1 MPQPSEPAMKQQ
13 TQATWGEITAIVGDG
28 NIRPAMA
35 ADEVDGVAPATV
47 VEPGTAEDLAKV
59 LACAN
64 RTGLTVIPRGGGTKL
79 DWGNPPRHADL
90 VLSTARLGRVLE
102 HAWGDMTA
110 TVQAG
115 CTVAQFQ
122 RTLAEHGQRLALDP
136 LWPDRATVGGI
147 LATNDSGAL
156 RTRYGS
162 LRDLIIGITLA
173 LPDGTL
179 AKSGGK
185 VVKNVAGYDLPKLA
199 TGSFGTLAV
208 ITQAVFRLH
217 PLPHETRTLTFTA
230 PSPAVEPL
238 CELALAVQRSQLTF
252 VALQLRSAGSGSSAL
267 DVGFEGT
274 GAGLDS
280 QERALLRL
288 AAGVTRADPPPLV
301 WRAREELWRGREP
314 AVTAKFGVLPAE
326 LAEFCAMV
334 REVAAAPSLAWS
346 LVAQA
351 PGVGHLRFEARTG
364 DSLVAALAQLRAGV
378 ERRGGTLALLRCP
391 LDVKARLD
399 VWGSPGDS
407 LPLMRCVKAQLDPAG
422 LLNPGRFVGGI

>member
-1 MPQPSEPAMKQQ
+1 MKQQ
-13 TQATWGEITAIVGDG
+13 TQAPWGEITAIVGAG
-28 NIRPAMA
+28 NIRPAMP

-47 VEPGTAEDLAKV
+47 VEPATAEDLAKV

-64 RTGLTVIPRGGGTKL
+64 PTGLTVIPRGGGTKL

-115 CTVAQFQ
+115 CTAAQFQ

-156 RTRYGS
+156 RTRFGS

-199 TGSFGTLAV
+199 TGSLGTLGV
-208 ITQAVFRLH
+208 ITEAVFRLH
-217 PLPHETRTLTFTA
+217 PLPHDTRSLAFTA
-230 PSPAVEPL
+230 SSVETL
-238 CELALAVQRSQLTF
+238 CELRDAIQESRLAYTC
-252 VALQLRSAGSGSSAL
+252 LQLRAYSADQPSL
-267 DVGFEGT
+267 DVLFEGT
-274 GAGLDS
+274 RAGLDA
-280 QERALLRL
+280 QERQLLQL
-288 AAGVTRADPPPLV
+288 AAKAMRSHSSEGWSAREALWQGGGQKAVAKLSLLPTDLAGFCAALREAATQQGVT
-301 WRAREELWRGREP
+301 WE
-314 AVTAKFGVLPAE
+314 VTAHAIGV
-326 LAEFCAMV
+326 
-334 REVAAAPSLAWS
+334 
-346 LVAQA
+346 
-351 PGVGHLRFEARTG
+351 
-364 DSLVAALAQLRAGV
+364 AQLRLEAASEDALLAV
-378 ERRGGTLALLRCP
+378 LQRLRSHAESLGGTLVVLRCSHET
-391 LDVKARLD
+391 KSRFD
-399 VWGSPGDS
+399 VWGPPGDS
-407 LPLMRCVKAQLDPAG
+407 FPLFRRVKEQLDPG
-422 LLNPGRFVGGI
+422 GILNPGRFVGGI